1 LDLER
6 VEVAYIHEK
15 DGAMDSLPEFL
26 QKVARIPTL
35 IEQCSGTLSIIV
47 QRPYAHL
54 ERELRRAFEGQ
65 EDVRVIVNRR

>member
-6 VEVAYIHEK
+6 VEVAYTHEK
-15 DGAMDSLPEFL
+15 DGAMYSLPEFL

-54 ERELRRAFEGQ
+54 ERELCPVFEDQ
-65 EDVRVIVNRR
+65 EDARVIVNRR

>member
-6 VEVAYIHEK
+6 VEVAYIREK

>member
-1 LDLER
+1 LDLES
-6 VEVAYIHEK
+6 VKVAYIHEK
-15 DGAMDSLPEFL
+15 DGAMYSLPEFL

-54 ERELRRAFEGQ
+54 ERELRPVFEGRK
-65 EDVRVIVNRR
+65 DVKVIVNRR

>member
-6 VEVAYIHEK
+6 VEAAYIHEK
-15 DGAMDSLPEFL
+15 NGTTYSLPEFL
-26 QKVARIPTL
+26 RKVARIPSF
-35 IEQCSGTLSIIV
+35 IEQCSRTLSIIV

-54 ERELRRAFEGQ
+54 ERELRPVFEGQ